1 MMRKHEGIAAFTTMA
16 MSAGVA
22 LALAWVSATPALAGG
37 GVLRARFNADIRSTD
52 PGTNRDANTDGVMG
66 HVVEGLVAFR
76 EDTSTGPMLAESWEI
91 SPDGKIY
98 TFHLRKGVKFHN
110 GAVMTAD
117 DVVWSFKR
125 WLDPATQ
132 WRCLS
137 EFSDTGITKILGVE
151 ATDPQTV
158 VITLERPTALLLGTL
173 ARPDCGQTAILHR
186 DSLAPDGKWREPIA
200 TGPFKLGEWKRGQY
214 VDLIRF
220 DDYVSR
226 TEPRDGYTGAKKV
239 EVDKVRINI
248 IPDSSAAK
256 AGLLS
261 GSLDIISSLSV
272 PEIEELKAHTEV
284 KLSITPALGL
294 TGILLQSN
302 DPLLK
307 DVRIR
312 RALALSLDTKE
323 IADVVMQG
331 TASANNSALPI
342 GSPFHGAVEKQGY
355 TQDIAQARK
364 LLAEAG
370 YKGQPIKMI
379 ANKRYSFV
387 FDSAV
392 LVQAMAQAIGLK
404 IEIEVLDWATQLD
417 RYSKGDYQAMA
428 FVYSARLD
436 PSLSFEMLTGPKAT
450 QPRKVWDNPEAQEM
464 LRQSMLTIDT
474 AKRQALFDEMHR
486 RFIADV
492 PMIVLFNGSELAA
505 LRNNVKGYAGWLY
518 PQPRFWGVSLQ

>member
-1 MMRKHEGIAAFTTMA
+1 MRWNRGIAALGIAA
-16 MSAGVA
+16 MSAGMA
-22 LALAWVSATPALAGG
+22 FSLTCATATPALAAG
-37 GVLRARFNADIRSTD
+37 GVLRARMNADIRSTD

-76 EDTSTGPMLAESWEI
+76 EDTSIGPMLAKNWDI
-91 SPDGKIY
+91 SEDGKTY
-98 TFHLRKGVKFHN
+98 TFHLRPGVKFHN
-110 GAVMTAD
+110 GATMTAD
-117 DVVWSFKR
+117 DVVWSIKR

-137 EFSDTGITKILGVE
+137 EFSDKGVTKILGVE
-151 ATDPQTV
+151 APDPQTV
-158 VITLERPTALLLGTL
+158 TIRLERPTALFLGTL
-173 ARPDCGQTAILHR
+173 ARPDCGQTAILHH
-186 DSLAPDGKWREPIA
+186 DSVGPDGKWIA
-200 TGPFKLGEWKRGQY
+200 PVGTGPFKLGEWKRGQY
-214 VDLIRF
+214 IDLIRF

-226 TEPRDGYTGAKKV
+226 AEPRDGYAGGKKV
-239 EVDKVRINI
+239 EVDKVRINF

-256 AGLLS
+256 AGLLN
-261 GSLDIISSLSV
+261 GSLDFIASLSTADLEDIKKRPDV
-272 PEIEELKAHTEV
+272 Q
-284 KLSITPALGL
+284 LSITPTLSL
-294 TGILLQSN
+294 TGILLQSK
-302 DPLLK
+302 DPLLE

-323 IADVVMQG
+323 IADAVMEG

-342 GSPFHGAVEKQGY
+342 GSPFHRAVEDQGY
-355 TQDIAQARK
+355 TQNIAEAKK
-364 LLAEAG
+364 LLVEAG
-370 YKGQPIKMI
+370 YKGQAIKLI

-392 LVQAMAQAIGLK
+392 LVQAMAQAVGLK
-404 IEIEVLDWATQLD
+404 IDIEVLDWAAQLE

-436 PSLSFEMLTGPKAT
+436 PSLSFEVLTGPKAT
-450 QPRKVWDNPEAQEM
+450 QPRKVWDNPEAQQM
-464 LRQSMLTIDT
+464 LQQSMLTIDT

-492 PMIVLFNGSELAA
+492 PMIVLFNGSELSA

-518 PQPRFWGVSLQ
+518 PEPRFWGVSLH

>member
-1 MMRKHEGIAAFTTMA
+1 MRRNRGIAALTIVA
-16 MSAGVA
+16 MSAGLAFSLACTATTA
-22 LALAWVSATPALAGG
+22 LAAG
-37 GVLRARFNADIRSTD
+37 GVLRARWNADIRSTD

-76 EDTSTGPMLAESWEI
+76 EDTSVGPMLADSWDI
-91 SPDGKIY
+91 SEDGKTY
-98 TFHLRKGVKFHN
+98 TFHLRQGVKFHN
-110 GAVMTAD
+110 GATMTAD
-117 DVVWSFKR
+117 DVIWSFKR

-137 EFSDTGITKILGVE
+137 EFSDKGIAKILGVE
-151 ATDPQTV
+151 APDPRTV
-158 VITLERPTALLLGTL
+158 VVRLEQPTALFLGTM

-186 DSLAPDGKWREPIA
+186 DSVGPDGKWIAPIG

-214 VDLIRF
+214 VELIRF

-226 TEPRDGYTGAKKV
+226 AEPRDGYAGGKKV
-239 EVDKVRINI
+239 EIDKVRINF

-256 AGLLS
+256 AGLLN
-261 GSLDIISSLSV
+261 GSLDFIASLSTPDLADLKTR
-272 PEIEELKAHTEV
+272 PEIQ
-284 KLSITPALGL
+284 LSITPALSL
-294 TGILLQSN
+294 TGILLQSK
-302 DPLLK
+302 DPLLQ

-323 IADVVMQG
+323 IVDAIMEG

-342 GSPFHGAVEKQGY
+342 GSPFHRAVEDQGY
-355 TQDIAQARK
+355 TQDIAQAKK
-364 LLAEAG
+364 LLVEAG
-370 YKGQPIKMI
+370 YKGQTIKLI

-404 IEIEVLDWATQLD
+404 IDIEVLDWATQLD
-417 RYSKGDYQAMA
+417 RYTRGDYQAMA

-450 QPRKVWDNPEAQEM
+450 QPRKVWDNPEAQAM
-464 LRQSMLTIDT
+464 LQQSMLTIDT